1 MTRPQLDLLC
11 YSRDPV
17 SSENPKMT
25 RCQKCQ
31 KPVRYPFGTFGTLLD
46 CAFRNSRW
54 LYQRRMEAKSRGGPP
69 TGFDLLDAQPAELVE
84 HAAGAGC
91 LFRRRELGPVPTVD
105 RAGRVAIT
113 HVPLAYA
120 IQQRSRSLHRWVLG

>member
-1 MTRPQLDLLC
+1 
-11 YSRDPV
+11 
-17 SSENPKMT
+17 MT

-31 KPVRYPFGTFGTLLD
+31 KGAERAFGTFGTPLD
-46 CAFRNSRW
+46 CVSRNSR
-54 LYQRRMEAKSRGGPP
+54 LLPQCRMEAKSCGRPP
-69 TGFDLLDAQPAELVE
+69 AGLDHLDSQPAELLE
-84 HAAGAGC
+84 HGASATD